1 MRAYIFLRLYNLP
14 FVGML
19 MQVVPPPE
27 ALLEPF
33 FLEVGTFNKNE
44 GSKRGKITL
53 ANKHIA
59 NTLIN
64 MDNWITKGN

>member
-1 MRAYIFLRLYNLP
+1 
-14 FVGML
+14 ML